1 MSRRRLFRAAPDPE
15 AGLTVGALAP
25 MVDMMTLLLVFLL
38 RTWTQ
43 DAPPATPSGFQL
55 AGTSAGARQGGAT
68 LVVGLTEI
76 RLDGSMVAAL
86 QGDSPDLRPLYDRL
100 LATRDKGRLEIV
112 ADQRLPWSTL
122 ERILQ
127 IARSAGFVE
136 LSLIGA
142 SGA

>member
-1 MSRRRLFRAAPDPE
+1 MNRRRLFRAAPPPE

-43 DAPPATPSGFQL
+43 DAPPATPSGFQF
-55 AGTSAGARQGGAT
+55 AGTSAGSRQGGAT
-68 LVVGLTEI
+68 LVVGPGEI
-76 RLDGSMVAAL
+76 RLDGATVLTL

-100 LATRDKGRLEIV
+100 LAARDKGRLEII
-112 ADQRLPWSTL
+112 ADQRLPWATL
-122 ERILQ
+122 ERVLQ

-136 LSLIGA
+136 LSLIGV